1 MKVVK
6 HSGIVVD
13 FDASKLRKSLLKSGA
28 NQDVVDAI
36 MQHIGNVV
44 YDGIPTKQIYKI
56 AFGLLKKE
64 SNSFA
69 AQYNL
74 RDAILLLGP
83 AGFYFEKF
91 IARIFESE
99 GFRTQTNLTL
109 NGKCVSHE
117 IDVVLKK
124 DNQISMVECKFHGSN
139 EVRTD
144 VKVPMYILS
153 RFNDLKDKN
162 HIIYS
167 KKDQISNC
175 WIVTNSRFTSDAI
188 TFARCSNL
196 NLLSWDYPKNNN
208 LRTKIDQKGL
218 YPTTC
223 LTTLTRS
230 EKERLLTLNCVL
242 VIDLIKN
249 PESLEQIGLSS
260 NRMKNVIKEATSLC
274 NYFKS

>member
-99 GFRTQTNLTL
+99 GFTTQTNLTL

-230 EKERLLTLNCVL
+230 EKDRLLTLNGVL

>member
-99 GFRTQTNLTL
+99 GFTTQTNLTL

-230 EKERLLTLNCVL
+230 EKDRLLTLSCVL

>member
-99 GFRTQTNLTL
+99 GFSTQTNLTL

-230 EKERLLTLNCVL
+230 EKDRLLTLNCVL